1 MSKNPVLLPKSFI
14 CNSNISRGLL
24 SSINNVS
31 LELLTVVSNNV
42 IAANFLPFLTKSLLP
57 SHSSMQRQGYRFPP
71 RLRQPRSVWNRCCK
85 LTNEPEKKVFGL
97 TLITYNIKVRSAVL
111 IWFSFD
117 FICCSL
123 CRPMQDIVFQSIIHP
138 NPFREAFKSGPTKK
152 PFQWVPFK
160 AYYSVVDE
168 KGRMNCRTAIAFNG
182 RPKLSNLWISF
193 RSLNKNRINKSYH
206 NGLN

>member
-1 MSKNPVLLPKSFI
+1 MSKNPALLPKSFI
-14 CNSNISRGLL
+14 RNSNISRGLL

-42 IAANFLPFLTKSLLP
+42 IAANFLPFLTKSLLL

-97 TLITYNIKVRSAVL
+97 TMITSSSAVL
-111 IWFSFD
+111 IWFSLD

-138 NPFREAFKSGPTKK
+138 NPFREAFKSGPSKK
-152 PFQWVPFK
+152 PFQ
-160 AYYSVVDE
+160 
-168 KGRMNCRTAIAFNG
+168 
-182 RPKLSNLWISF
+182 
-193 RSLNKNRINKSYH
+193 
-206 NGLN
+206 